1 MKTDTASLKS
11 IMTDSNNP
19 IHKSKAVQVLPDQPS
34 TDTYRRVARY
44 SGPVGLKGEVKIVA
58 DGSYALWLIRQ
69 KSLILT
75 APKITDK
82 HWQLAFTN
90 ITHLTDTTYRGRLAG
105 INNRNDLEALK
116 LPKGALWAA
125 IEAIPQLEQRE
136 FWLDDV
142 VGCTVLNAETDQPI
156 ATVNAWLEG
165 NGDIF
170 LELTPMSTGDSSD
183 EPELATIPFNDH
195 FFPTVNTANNTIHAH
210 PSVAEL
216 I

>member
-1 MKTDTASLKS
+1 MDHAQLK
-11 IMTDSNNP
+11 P
-19 IHKSKAVQVLPDQPS
+19 HPAVKPHPEQPS
-34 TDTYRRVARY
+34 ADTYRRVARY
-44 SGPVGLKGEVKIVA
+44 SGAVGLKGEVKLIA
-58 DGSYALWLIRQ
+58 DGSYAPWLTKQ
-69 KSLILT
+69 HSLKLT
-75 APKITDK
+75 APKITDR
-82 HWQLAFTN
+82 HWQLEFTK

-105 INNRNDLEALK
+105 VNNRNELDALN

-125 IEAIPQLEQRE
+125 MEAIPQLDAQE

-142 VGCTVLNAETDQPI
+142 VGCTVINNETQQPI

-170 LELTPMSTGDSSD
+170 LELKPINTGNGSD
-183 EPELATIPFNDH
+183 NTDMATIPFNEH
-195 FFPTVNTANNTIHAH
+195 FFPTVETATHTIHAH